1 MPPPPP
7 SAIVASG
14 FLDASGRARLDERQL
29 QLGAPHRV
37 HLAYAAPPAAGG
49 YGGYASAPPPL
60 VPLMADGLGPA
71 EPASASFIPPLGMNE
86 ELPLELRRCTRDL
99 RVVALAA
106 ASINPRGDPIAVR
119 VQLRHERMSQVVIAE
134 GDTGAGGASSAGD
147 GGYGGYGIGALGGAN
162 GCVLRGAIYVGETYI
177 LQAPNEPPMRV
188 TGAAPLAGRLAEPQ
202 MIELRVS
209 SSSSSSG
216 SGPGAR
222 ALAAVTSAPMM
233 TANVVPA
240 PRADGVLPPPTQ
252 GGARDAAPAIS
263 SVLMPGVP
271 GARWYDERPAAE
283 GAERRAE
290 EDARRMQDALGKKDQ
305 GKILALLRGKSM
317 AELQLMRRAY
327 SRTYARELSEL
338 LAKRSEL
345 EGLLLLTKPELDMR
359 TLKTAL
365 AASASSKKD
374 VKAAATTSIL
384 ELLCT
389 SLPSSLLELQEEWRR
404 TERVE
409 LQGVLRRQ
417 LDTPEER
424 RLGAHESALP
434 LLLAL
439 LERADEAARGAG
451 IGGTQIVYDVFRAL
465 DKVPPGQ
472 SDVLR
477 TRLFPLLAGLG
488 RIAIADLA
496 RDYRRRYECD
506 ILDEVG
512 THLRGPLSRA
522 VWLLLTPTET
532 YYARKLHAA
541 FDGLAKTPELLAFGL
556 VRLGKKDETLV
567 SIVGS
572 RFGRDL
578 SGIATQYHSQYQAS
592 LVEAIV
598 AKTTGDMRKVLR
610 EVVEGCLETAQ
621 APAAPPAAPAPLVAS
636 AALPAAYG
644 ATSAYGGATS
654 AYGGAS
660 YGAGQQMQPPGY
672 GGATSQGVY
681 GAGHQMQPPAY
692 GAGAPPMAPRSYEAS
707 AYAPAQPVEHR
718 MPPTLPTLPVAQ
730 PPPPADAPYD

>member
-1 MPPPPP
+1 
-7 SAIVASG
+7 
-14 FLDASGRARLDERQL
+14 
-29 QLGAPHRV
+29 
-37 HLAYAAPPAAGG
+37 
-49 YGGYASAPPPL
+49 
-60 VPLMADGLGPA
+60 
-71 EPASASFIPPLGMNE
+71 
-86 ELPLELRRCTRDL
+86 
-99 RVVALAA
+99 
-106 ASINPRGDPIAVR
+106 
-119 VQLRHERMSQVVIAE
+119 
-134 GDTGAGGASSAGD
+134 
-147 GGYGGYGIGALGGAN
+147 
-162 GCVLRGAIYVGETYI
+162 
-177 LQAPNEPPMRV
+177 MRV
-188 TGAAPLAGRLAEPQ
+188 TVAAPLAGRLAEPQ
-202 MIELRVS
+202 TIELRVS
-209 SSSSSSG
+209 SSSGSSGSSG

-222 ALAAVTSAPMM
+222 AFAAITSAPMM
-233 TANVVPA
+233 TPNVVPA
-240 PRADGVLPPPTQ
+240 P
-252 GGARDAAPAIS
+252 
-263 SVLMPGVP
+263 VP

-290 EDARRMQDALGKKDQ
+290 EDARRMQEALGKKDQ
-305 GKILALLRGKSM
+305 GKILALLRGKSV

-338 LAKRSEL
+338 IGKRSEL
-345 EGLLLLTKPELDMR
+345 EGLLLLTKPEHDMHTLKTALLLTKPELDMR
-359 TLKTAL
+359 TLKAAL
-365 AASASSKKD
+365 EASSSSKKD

-409 LQGVLRRQ
+409 LLGVLRRQ

-434 LLLAL
+434 LLLVL

-472 SDVLR
+472 SDLLK

-488 RIAIADLA
+488 RIALADLA

-522 VWLLLTPTET
+522 VRLLLTPTET

-541 FDGLAKTPELLAFGL
+541 FHGVAKTPELLAFGL
-556 VRLGKKDETLV
+556 VHLVKKDETLV
-567 SIVGS
+567 SVVGA

-578 SGIATQYHSQYQAS
+578 SGIATQYHSQYQTS
-592 LVEAIV
+592 LVEAII

-610 EVVEGCLETAQ
+610 EVVEGCLETA
-621 APAAPPAAPAPLVAS
+621 PPAAPAPLVAS
-636 AALPAAYG
+636 ADLPAASQG
-644 ATSAYGGATS
+644 V
-654 AYGGAS
+654 
-660 YGAGQQMQPPGY
+660 YGAGQQMQPPAY

-681 GAGHQMQPPAY
+681 GAGQQMQPPAYGGATSQGVYGAGQQMQPPAY
-692 GAGAPPMAPRSYEAS
+692 GAGASPMALRGYEAS

-730 PPPPADAPYD
+730 PPPPVDAPYD